1 MDTTNGSLKD
11 LVTAME
17 LQVQGLEIFQA
28 TQLEARDALK
38 AKDWP
43 ALERVLRALDFQAEG
58 LRYLEERRSR
68 LWMDI
73 QLAVLGR
80 EGRFY
85 ETVPLL
91 PQEFR
96 EPLTRLH
103 QKLKLEAASLHGL
116 SQAITVYVQTA
127 SALIQ
132 AVVQEIQPALKGRIY
147 SRSGSLRGSGAHPLV
162 LNTHF

>member
-11 LVTAME
+11 LITAME

-38 AKDWP
+38 VKDWP
-43 ALERVLRALDFQAEG
+43 VLERVLRALDFQAEG
-58 LRYLEERRSR
+58 LRYLEERRAK
-68 LWMDI
+68 LWTDI
-73 QLAVLGR
+73 QLQVLGR

-91 PQEFR
+91 PAEFR

-116 SQAITVYVQTA
+116 SQAIAVYVQTA
-127 SALIQ
+127 AALIQ
-132 AVVQEIQPALKGRIY
+132 AVVHEIQPALKGRLY
-147 SRSGSLRGSGAHPLV
+147 SRSGSLRSGGAHPLV
-162 LNTHF
+162 LNARF